1 MARYVYPL
9 ERDPEF
15 KSRIVFQVVKV
26 NPPTFADK
34 NGADPTLTS
43 MSGKKG
49 SIQGTEVTSMSL
61 EYTGD
66 KMDLYLPMAFQV
78 NDALN
83 YSNPELGLSGAAAQA
98 ALNNSNSIPGA
109 VMSAVEAGAQSI
121 TDFVGAITAG
131 NITDVAVARGLATA
145 PSSGVTNAVSNSTRI
160 QVNPNIRT
168 LFSGVGTRTFS
179 FTFKFIPTSGAES
192 LQVKEIIRAFRLN
205 AYPEKLSDSK
215 IDIGYKFPNMF
226 KIRLLSEAPGGDFQ
240 DVGTPIKLS
249 YLTAISTNYNPTS
262 AVLHADGS
270 PTEIDL
276 TLSFM
281 EYKPL
286 TRQDVENEGQ
296 QSFYHYENKPIGEP
310 GETRTIYPE
319 PTIRQRPDGS
329 VVGGL

>member
-168 LFSGVGTRTFS
+168 LFSGVGTRTFA
-179 FTFKFIPTSGAES
+179 FNFKFIPTSAAES

-205 AYPEKLSDSK
+205 AYPEKLTDSK

-226 KIRLLSEAPGGDFQ
+226 KIRLLSEGDGAFK

-249 YLTAISTNYNPTS
+249 YLTSISTNYNPTS
-262 AVLHADGS
+262 AVLHEDGS

-276 TLSFM
+276 ALNFM

-286 TRQDVENEGQ
+286 TRQDVVNEGQ
-296 QSFYHYENKPIGEP
+296 QSFYHYENRPIG
-310 GETRTIYPE
+310 
-319 PTIRQRPDGS
+319 DGS
-329 VVGGL
+329 GRPNTDQFSGGSMGGL

>member
-98 ALNNSNSIPGA
+98 AWWEVAIRENGC
-109 VMSAVEAGAQSI
+109 SARTQRAQ
-121 TDFVGAITAG
+121 A
-131 NITDVAVARGLATA
+131 ATA
-145 PSSGVTNAVSNSTRI
+145 R
-160 QVNPNIRT
+160 
-168 LFSGVGTRTFS
+168 FS
-179 FTFKFIPTSGAES
+179 
-192 LQVKEIIRAFRLN
+192 
-205 AYPEKLSDSK
+205 
-215 IDIGYKFPNMF
+215 
-226 KIRLLSEAPGGDFQ
+226 
-240 DVGTPIKLS
+240 
-249 YLTAISTNYNPTS
+249 
-262 AVLHADGS
+262 
-270 PTEIDL
+270 
-276 TLSFM
+276 
-281 EYKPL
+281 
-286 TRQDVENEGQ
+286 
-296 QSFYHYENKPIGEP
+296 
-310 GETRTIYPE
+310 
-319 PTIRQRPDGS
+319 
-329 VVGGL
+329 